1 MKRNIEYIFNHVN
14 GLYFEITGDE
24 GHNDTYIV
32 SFVDRSTNIIVY
44 QSEMKL
50 NTWVK
55 LNRKYLSD
63 IIIKITL
70 KYETIAELS
79 VLDMIRG
86 NRVFIC
92 FDSKSLGDT
101 LAWMPICD
109 YFREFYGCEVIV
121 STFMNDLFES
131 KYPNIQFVGRGVKVE
146 NIIGMFEL
154 GWFYDKD
161 KEPIPPA
168 TIPLQQAARNIL
180 CLPFEGELICNLT
193 YEKKERPIQ
202 GKYIC
207 IATKSTA
214 QLKHWYYWQ
223 ELIDWHKNEGY
234 QVIEISKDPPTDLSN
249 LIALEDKSL
258 ENAMNYLYHADYFIG
273 LSSGLSWLAWAMRKR
288 VYMIA
293 NFSTPNH
300 EFQSNCIRIIN
311 HSVCNGCWN
320 NPMFKFD
327 KGNWNY
333 CPEHEDTPKQFE
345 CHKSILA
352 SDVIAAILQN
362 QPKNIF

>member
-24 GHNDTYIV
+24 GHNDAYNVQFI
-32 SFVDRSTNIIVY
+32 DRNTNEIIY
-44 QSEMKL
+44 ELEMKTK
-50 NTWVK
+50 TWVK

-63 IIIKITL
+63 ILISIKLDNEIV
-70 KYETIAELS
+70 AELS
-79 VLDMIRG
+79 LLDMIRG
-86 NRVFIC
+86 KRVFIS

-101 LAWMPICD
+101 LAWMPCCEV
-109 YFREFYGCEVIV
+109 FRYFYGCEVIV
-121 STFMNDLFES
+121 STFMNDLFENQ
-131 KYPNIQFVGRGVKVE
+131 YPDIQFVGRGVKVD
-146 NIIGMFEL
+146 NLVGMFEL

-161 KEPIPPA
+161 REPTHPA
-168 TIPLQQAARNIL
+168 TISLQQAANNIL
-180 CLPFEGELICNLT
+180 CLPMSGEVICNIE
-193 YEKKERPIQ
+193 YSQKERPIR

-223 ELIDWHKNEGY
+223 ELIDWHINQGY
-234 QVIEISKDPPTDLSN
+234 EVVEISKDTPEDLFRFTE
-249 LIALEDKSL
+249 LQDKSL
-258 ENAMNYLYHADYFIG
+258 QNVMNYIYHSEYFIG

-293 NFSTPNH
+293 NFSTIDH
-300 EFQSNCIRIIN
+300 EFQSNCIRIYN

-320 NPMFKFD
+320 NSMFKFD

-333 CPEHEDTPKQFE
+333 CPEHEDTPRQFE
-345 CHKSILA
+345 CHKSISA
-352 SDVIAAILQN
+352 ADVISAIQKN